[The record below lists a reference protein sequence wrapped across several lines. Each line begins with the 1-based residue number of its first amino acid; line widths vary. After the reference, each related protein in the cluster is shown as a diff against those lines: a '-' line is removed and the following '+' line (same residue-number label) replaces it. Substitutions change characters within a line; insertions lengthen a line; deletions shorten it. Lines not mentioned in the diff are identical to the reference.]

1 MVAINNCIFRRQ
13 AWQGLVWG
21 MKAELSKRTL
31 SLLIVQMTMSLVEM
45 QKTGEGAD
53 LEKQIIS
60 SV

>member
-13 AWQGLVWG
+13 AWQVLVWG

-45 QKTGEGAD
+45 KKTGEGAD
-53 LEKQIIS
+53 LEKQIIN

>member
-1 MVAINNCIFRRQ
+1 M
-13 AWQGLVWG
+13 LVWG

-45 QKTGEGAD
+45 KKTGEGAD
-53 LEKQIIS
+53 LEKQIIN